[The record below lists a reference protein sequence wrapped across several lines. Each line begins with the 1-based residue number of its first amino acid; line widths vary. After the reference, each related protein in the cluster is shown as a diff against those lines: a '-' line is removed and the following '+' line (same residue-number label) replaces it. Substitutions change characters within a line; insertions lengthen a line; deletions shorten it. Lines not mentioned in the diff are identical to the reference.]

1 MPKLDLYKKRTH
13 YTIKLNDGV
22 EYKIPNEYTVEEVE
36 RLLELKTLENVIKAT
51 EASDNKEEQE
61 NQLKVFWSNI
71 FDQLQII
78 FQSYQPE
85 IDKEYLKKHV
95 THNEALQV
103 IGFFQEYR
111 ALAIDN
117 GSAFETK
124 SKKKLKN

>member
-1 MPKLDLYKKRTH
+1 MPKLDLYKKRNH

-51 EASDNKEEQE
+51 EVSDDKEEQE

-71 FDQLQII
+71 FDQLEII

-85 IDKEYLKKHV
+85 INKEYLKKHV
-95 THNEALQV
+95 THKEALEIV
-103 IGFFQEYR
+103 GFFQEYR
-111 ALAIDN
+111 ALAMDN
-117 GSAFETK
+117 GSAFQSN
-124 SKKKLKN
+124 SKKKVQS